1 MKKKIFISQ
10 PMSGRTDECIKAE
23 RAEIEMLAKARFGA
37 DAEII
42 DSFFEGA
49 PHDAKPLWY
58 LGKAFEKLSEADVA
72 IFAEGWYHAR
82 GCVMEYEACRNYGI
96 ETIDLTYGYIGPG
109 KECEE

>member
-23 RAEIEMLAKARFGA
+23 RDEIEMLAKARFGA

-49 PHDAKPLWY
+49 QHAAKPLWY
-58 LGKAFEKLSEADVA
+58 LSKAFEKLSEADVA
-72 IFAEGWYHAR
+72 IFAEDWYHAR
-82 GCVMEYEACRNYGI
+82 GCIMEHDACELYGI
-96 ETIDLTYGYIGPG
+96 EIIDLTYGFIGPG
-109 KECEE
+109 KEREE